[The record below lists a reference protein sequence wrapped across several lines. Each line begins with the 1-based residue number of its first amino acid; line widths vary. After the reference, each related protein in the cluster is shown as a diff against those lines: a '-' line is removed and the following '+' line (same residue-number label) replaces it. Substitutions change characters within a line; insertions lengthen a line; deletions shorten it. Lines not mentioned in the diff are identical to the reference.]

1 MLQPALEAG
10 LRQTMKR
17 LVRPLL
23 TPRLPISAQRL
34 LIRQAYR
41 SSIPPRGTRYSRET
55 LGGVPAL
62 RTCWSHTPAGV
73 VVYFH
78 GGAYIIGSPDTHRG
92 ITGHL
97 AKASGCEVIAPDYRL
112 APEHPFPAALD
123 DAEASYLAL
132 LEGGCPPHRIAFA
145 GDSAGGGLCLALAL
159 RLKAAG
165 QPLPS
170 SLTLFS
176 PWTDLTQSR
185 LYSPASEPV
194 LQAEWTRHAARLYAG
209 DHALDTPLLSPVF
222 GDLSGLP
229 PMLIQVGGDE
239 ILLNDSE
246 RLATRA
252 RRQGTEVR
260 LDIHNGLWH
269 VFQVHSGPL
278 ARATAA
284 MATAG
289 EHIRTHLTDGSPPAP
304 APPSGAWASA

>member
-1 MLQPALEAG
+1 M
-10 LRQTMKR
+10 
-17 LVRPLL
+17 
-23 TPRLPISAQRL
+23 
-34 LIRQAYR
+34 
-41 SSIPPRGTRYSRET
+41 
-55 LGGVPAL
+55 
-62 RTCWSHTPAGV
+62 
-73 VVYFH
+73 
-78 GGAYIIGSPDTHRG
+78 
-92 ITGHL
+92 
-97 AKASGCEVIAPDYRL
+97 IAPDYRL

-246 RLATRA
+246 RLATPGAPTGYRGSPRHPQRPLACVSGAQRA
-252 RRQGTEVR
+252 AGEGHRGHGDRRRAHQNASDRRISPRTSASFRGLGQR
-260 LDIHNGLWH
+260 LTRHSTREACRRSPTGAWNTSA
-269 VFQVHSGPL
+269 SGPL
-278 ARATAA
+278 PRRLRAPRAPPPGAPRTAVQHPWKCPCTGLRWRYAPDTDATAQPWA
-284 MATAG
+284 RLASLAATRRCWS
-289 EHIRTHLTDGSPPAP
+289 HRPVRIRPSPR
-304 APPSGAWASA
+304 